1 MIGYNQGWGKFQNDH
16 FEKLSL
22 WKISKWSFLIVVV
35 LENLKR
41 SFLIV
46 AVMMEK
52 NSFSFQNGK
61 RYFSVFRCYNFSN
74 SGVKQTIL

>member
-1 MIGYNQGWGKFQNDH
+1 MIGYNYGWGKFQNDH

-22 WKISKWSFLIVVV
+22 WKISKWSFLIVVF

-52 NSFSFQNGK
+52 I
-61 RYFSVFRCYNFSN
+61 VFRF
-74 SGVKQTIL
+74 